1 MKFRSTA
8 VFFLLLIVITT
19 IGYIFWQQ
27 ELRYALPTPVPSS
40 YVAVQI
46 KQQVSLPSTIS
57 SLKKSVYL
65 HFYNPDC
72 PCSLFNAKHVR
83 ELIFSHGDSIAAF
96 VVVPSSVDVKAARK
110 EFGDH
115 LKILVDADQL
125 LAKSCGVY
133 STPQAV
139 ILDTEGKLYYRGN
152 YNRAR
157 YCTAQ
162 ATNYAELALL
172 AIINGAAPPTFDLL
186 ASRSY
191 GCELPTGK
199 VENSMSMFKF

>member
-46 KQQVSLPSTIS
+46 NHQVSLPSTIS
-57 SLKKSVYL
+57 SLKKPVYL

-96 VVVPSSVDVKAARK
+96 VVVPSSLDIDAAKK

-115 LKILVDADQL
+115 LQVLVDVDQL

-139 ILDTEGKLYYRGN
+139 ILTTEGKLYYRGN

-186 ASRSY
+186 ASKSY

-199 VENSMSMFKF
+199 VGNFISMF

>member
-46 KQQVSLPSTIS
+46 NQQVSLPSTIS
-57 SLKKSVYL
+57 SLKKPVYL

-96 VVVPSSVDVKAARK
+96 LVVPSSLDIDAAKK

-115 LKILVDADQL
+115 LQVLVDVDQT

-139 ILDTEGKLYYRGN
+139 ILTTEGKLYYRGN

-186 ASRSY
+186 ASKSY

-199 VENSMSMFKF
+199 VGNFMSMF